1 MRLPR
6 FSTFPR
12 LLEMVD
18 RRGYAPRTA
27 GCKPADFLTNLAAQ
41 SKVARRVGIA
51 PTSSRFWRP
60 VHCLSATA
68 AHIVIFDLK
77 IGAVSRNCTGIP

>member
-12 LLEMVD
+12 LKLVD

-27 GCKPADFLTNLAAQ
+27 GCKPADFLTNLAAHRKWHGV
-41 SKVARRVGIA
+41 SVLPRARGVLGTLLRKLA
-51 PTSSRFWRP
+51 PAVF
-60 VHCLSATA
+60 
-68 AHIVIFDLK
+68 LK
-77 IGAVSRNCTGIP
+77 IGAISRICTGIP

>member
-41 SKVARRVGIA
+41 KWHGVSVPPRARGVLETLLRKLAHAV
-51 PTSSRFWRP
+51 
-60 VHCLSATA
+60 
-68 AHIVIFDLK
+68 HIV
-77 IGAVSRNCTGIP
+77 

>member
-12 LLEMVD
+12 LKMVD

-27 GCKPADFLTNLAAQ
+27 GCKPADFLTNLAAHEWHGV
-41 SKVARRVGIA
+41 SVLPRARGVLETLLRKLA
-51 PTSSRFWRP
+51 PAVF
-60 VHCLSATA
+60 
-68 AHIVIFDLK
+68 LK
-77 IGAVSRNCTGIP
+77 IGAISRNCTGIP